1 MRMFVNSHI
10 HFCLIEKMKIPQ
22 KIKDF
27 TDITFASS
35 LVNIDSIQNVTL
47 NISPFQ
53 NKLGEVTHEKCQQV
67 KFAQ

>member
-1 MRMFVNSHI
+1 MSDRENEDSSG
-10 HFCLIEKMKIPQ
+10 

-35 LVNIDSIQNVTL
+35 LVNIDSIQNVKL

-53 NKLGEVTHEKCQQV
+53 NKLEKEFMKYVNKSNLLSDDIPLLYRQ
-67 KFAQ
+67 

>member
-1 MRMFVNSHI
+1 MSDRETEDS
-10 HFCLIEKMKIPQ
+10 LG

-27 TDITFASS
+27 TAITFASS

-53 NKLGEVTHEKCQQV
+53 NKLQKEFMKYVNKSNLLSDDIPLLYRQ
-67 KFAQ
+67 